1 LWAQHRN
8 IKTEAEVGDFGSTRQ
23 RLETFDSFCSQGP
36 YVKKYIA
43 ILISVIVLSACGEA
57 ATQVPISVPTST
69 PSVVLI
75 ATEAIAIPT
84 QTEQVVLQTPTAI
97 PADGTLTIR
106 YSPVD
111 GMPQVYIPAGTFH
124 MGGFDVRAAP
134 DEFPA
139 HDVTLDAYWM
149 DQLEVTNAMY
159 QLCVRAGVCTLPQNL
174 GTARKSDYFNNLEFK
189 DYPVVYVTWGQ
200 AKSYCEWA
208 GRRLPT
214 EAEWERA
221 ARGDDMRTFP
231 WGEDK
236 ADYRF
241 ANFNMLVTDTSRV
254 GSYPLGASPFGVLDM
269 AGNVAEWTNDIYN
282 PTFYVSALEMFNP
295 VGPVSSSSLRRV
307 VRGGSLGDAE
317 INIRV
322 SKRSAVLGSD
332 LRAKEGS
339 DEYLGDFSPR
349 IGFRCAEDE

>member
-1 LWAQHRN
+1 MR
-8 IKTEAEVGDFGSTRQ
+8 
-23 RLETFDSFCSQGP
+23 
-36 YVKKYIA
+36 
-43 ILISVIVLSACGEA
+43 
-57 ATQVPISVPTST
+57 TS
-69 PSVVLI
+69 SI
-75 ATEAIAIPT
+75 
-84 QTEQVVLQTPTAI
+84 
-97 PADGTLTIR
+97 
-106 YSPVD
+106 D

-124 MGGFDVRAAP
+124 MGGFDVRAGP

-139 HDVTLDAYWM
+139 HDVTLEAYWM
-149 DQLEVTNAMY
+149 DQLEVTNAMFM
-159 QLCVRAGVCTLPQNL
+159 LCVRSGACEPPQNF
-174 GTARKSDYFNNLEFK
+174 RSQRRPEYFNNPEFN

-200 AKSYCEWA
+200 AKTYCEWV

-231 WGEDK
+231 WGENK

-241 ANFNMLVTDTSRV
+241 ANFNMLVKDTSRV

-269 AGNVAEWTNDIYN
+269 AGNVAEWTNDFYRGNYYSVTDLVN
-282 PTFYVSALEMFNP
+282 PT
-295 VGPVSSSSLRRV
+295 GPPGGSNFFHV

-322 SKRSAVLGSD
+322 SKRSSVLGSD
-332 LRAKEGS
+332 LRAKKGS
-339 DEYLGDFSPR
+339 PEYLGEFSPR